1 MSYGISIV
9 FSLVHVI
16 RFLKE
21 KSQSPPKLSPATSFQ
36 CWRPC
41 INGTK
46 WLFFF
51 SYPYLPEIQGIYFFK
66 SLSSYFVVV
75 QLLSCVQLF
84 VTPWTAAGQAPLS
97 STISWSL
104 LKFMSSESVML
115 SNISPSAAP
124 FFFCLKSFPAS
135 GTLPSVASSHQVA
148 KHWSFS
154 SRPSNEY
161 TGLIFFRIDWFD
173 ILVVQ
178 GTLKSLLQHY
188 N

>member
-1 MSYGISIV
+1 MT
-9 FSLVHVI
+9 L
-16 RFLKE
+16 
-21 KSQSPPKLSPATSFQ
+21 
-36 CWRPC
+36 
-41 INGTK
+41 
-46 WLFFF
+46 FF
-51 SYPYLPEIQGIYFFK
+51 SYPYLLEIQGIYLFK

-97 STISWSL
+97 STISRSL

-135 GTLPSVASSHQVA
+135 GTLPTSCLFTSGGQTLELQQQS
-148 KHWSFS
+148 
-154 SRPSNEY
+154 SNEY
-161 TGLIFFRIDWFD
+161 SGLIFFRIDWFD

-178 GTLKSLLQHY
+178 GTLKSLLQHHNSKESILWHSALFMIQISHPY
-188 N
+188 MPTGKTIV